1 MTGVGIM
8 TFIRVG
14 LWLVALLG
22 AMTAFASESAT
33 PRLVLDKEGIRVWA
47 YEVPGSPLYGFK
59 AVTTVHSRLSSIVGL
74 ITDTEA
80 APRWLYRTSEV
91 ETLQRNEGDMS
102 FTVRVVTDFPWPF
115 KNREAVVAGKI
126 TQDPRT
132 MQVRIDSRRVGGY
145 VALKGNVS
153 MPDVQGSWIFRPLGQ
168 GQVEITM
175 TGHADP
181 GGNLPPALINLLIQ
195 EHPYR
200 SLSALRELIAS
211 PEYQEYRVASIREP

>member
-1 MTGVGIM
+1 M

-14 LWLVALLG
+14 LWLLALLG
-22 AMTAFASESAT
+22 SMVALAAETSA
-33 PRLVLDKEGIRVWA
+33 PRLVLDKDGIKVWA

-59 AVTTVHSRLSSIVGL
+59 AVTTVHSSLSSIVGL

-91 ETLQRNEGDMS
+91 ETLQRNDEDMS

-126 TQDPRT
+126 TQDLRT

-145 VALKGNVS
+145 GVLKDNVS
-153 MPDVQGSWIFRPLGQ
+153 MPEVQGSWIFRPMGQ
-168 GQVEITM
+168 GQVEVTM

-181 GGNLPPALINLLIQ
+181 GGILPSALINLLVQ

-211 PEYQEYRVASIREP
+211 PQYQGYRVASIREP